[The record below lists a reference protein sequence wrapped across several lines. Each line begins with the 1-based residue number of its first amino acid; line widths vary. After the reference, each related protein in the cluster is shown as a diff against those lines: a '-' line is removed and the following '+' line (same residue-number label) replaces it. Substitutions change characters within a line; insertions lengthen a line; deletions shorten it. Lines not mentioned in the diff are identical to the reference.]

1 MSDTPS
7 SLDKLRDLIS
17 SNPDALQGAAA
28 SGDVKTAAEALSRF
42 ASAKGLTVNPQEV
55 EQAFRNRAAPDK
67 ALPLDDE
74 ALDKVAG
81 GHSPYCMFTDG
92 CYCFFTK

>member
-28 SGDVKTAAEALSRF
+28 SGDVKTAAEALSRT
-42 ASAKGLTVNPQEV
+42 A
-55 EQAFRNRAAPDK
+55 
-67 ALPLDDE
+67 
-74 ALDKVAG
+74 
-81 GHSPYCMFTDG
+81 
-92 CYCFFTK
+92 